1 MADTE
6 SRVNM
11 ALEIDVRYP
20 QQMQKMDEELN
31 CTVCSPRATTS
42 RALKVI

>member
-11 ALEIDVRYP
+11 ALEIDVRCL
-20 QQMQKMDEELN
+20 QQMQQMDEELN
-31 CTVCSPRATTS
+31 CTVGSPRATTL